1 MMLKWIGAIMGN
13 KIVYSFFISLV
24 NSRRPFLSYC
34 NFAIM
39 VSFNA
44 AGRALTIGIEIR
56 AGLNDYS

>member
-1 MMLKWIGAIMGN
+1 MGN
-13 KIVYSFFISLV
+13 KIVYSFFIPLV